1 MWWTHR
7 NSKGWSMN
15 RLVYNAIKT
24 PDGTVLESSH
34 RHDYQVYTDTVSGET
49 YMIDGG
55 LDYQRGSVNK
65 IPAEILS
72 VYIEDGIEKVREV
85 LSWGTYGITG
95 TEPLHHL
102 VLKDMETD
110 HIENILATQRRI
122 HPNYRDAFNMEL
134 EYRKQCST

>member
-1 MWWTHR
+1 
-7 NSKGWSMN
+7 
-15 RLVYNAIKT
+15 
-24 PDGTVLESSH
+24 
-34 RHDYQVYTDTVSGET
+34 
-49 YMIDGG
+49 
-55 LDYQRGSVNK
+55 
-65 IPAEILS
+65 

-85 LSWGTYGITG
+85 LTWGTYGITG
-95 TEPLHHL
+95 TEPLHYL